1 MGMNAETTTPRRL
14 KDLKL
19 FRKGKVRD
27 VYDLGDKLLIIA
39 SDRISAFDHIL
50 PTPIPD
56 KGRILTAIS
65 AFWFK
70 ETAGIVPNHLI
81 SADLAEIRS
90 LIPSLTLGPEAEGR
104 TMLVRKVERFD
115 VECVARGYLAGSGWK
130 EYLKTGAVCGHELP
144 AGIRQSEKLAEP
156 IFTPATKNDKGH
168 DQNISRETLA
178 GMVGKETAQELE
190 RITLALYDHAST
202 FLEKRGLIL
211 SDTKFE
217 FGRLKDGGLMLID
230 EILTPDSSR
239 FWDAALYQPGGP
251 PPSFDKQFVRDYL
264 EKISWDKNPPVPE
277 LPPEVVEAAAGRY
290 REALRKITQ

>member
-1 MGMNAETTTPRRL
+1 MNAEMTTPRAL

-56 KGRILTAIS
+56 KGRILTVIS

-81 SADLAEIRS
+81 STDLAEIRS

-115 VECVARGYLAGSGWK
+115 AECVARGYLAGSGWK
-130 EYLKTGAVCGHELP
+130 EYLKTGAVCGHKLP

-168 DQNISRETLA
+168 DENISRETLA
-178 GMVGKETAQELE
+178 GMVGRETAQKLEEL
-190 RITLALYDHAST
+190 TLALYTHASVL
-202 FLEKRGLIL
+202 LEKRGLIL

-217 FGRLKDGGLMLID
+217 FGRLKDGKIILID

-239 FWDAALYQPGGP
+239 FWDATLYQPGGP

-264 EKISWDKNPPVPE
+264 EKISWDKNPPVPA
-277 LPPEVVEAAAGRY
+277 LPPEVVEVAVGRY